1 AGEAGLDAGIGVHW
15 GEVYAGVAGT
25 PARLEYSV
33 FGDTVNTA
41 ARLEQLTKTQG
52 MALIAS
58 AAVLEAA
65 GIKPAREGWTALPSA
80 ALRGRRSG
88 LALFGKAQV

>member
-1 AGEAGLDAGIGVHW
+1 MHW
-15 GEVYAGVAGT
+15 GEVFSGVTGT
-25 PARLEYSV
+25 PERLEYSV

-41 ARLEQLTKTQG
+41 ARLEQLTKVHG

-58 AAVLEAA
+58 EALLQQA
-65 GIKPAREGWTALPSA
+65 GAEPARSGWTALPA
-80 ALRGRRSG
+80 EVLRGRSQR